1 MKQKM
6 KLQTT
11 LFSLVLMFSVNAQ
24 EWISDSECK
33 SVSAK
38 IINQAISHLVNI
50 EQSVAVGMAKA
61 VMISD
66 KKCECAKLVLAAAAS
81 GNQDF
86 GSRKAKLSEVNA
98 SKLSLEEKAWYDLLV
113 ATTTEEDDWTL
124 TYDKALADFPNSPLI
139 NWFSTSTEDWSTYS
153 KFATNFPA
161 NAASAYN
168 MLAYAHAYGEIGD
181 GPDYDAAFASLDKLE
196 KLHNGPNSLD
206 SRAEIAA
213 MKGDYEMALDFQ
225 LKAFDYATS
234 SSPYQYNL
242 PVYWRKANQSDV
254 SNGLIEAQKNMQNA
268 ILEGNVEDFSKYI
281 SNDFSLVTGD
291 SNLGDFY
298 TFSTEN
304 ITQEQNYSWN
314 SFELRDFETHFSPD
328 MKTAILTFYAN
339 GSYTFTD
346 FQKEV
351 AYSTRASSVWIATDQ
366 GWKCAHANWA
376 PYKSGTGIP
385 E

>member
-1 MKQKM
+1 M

-11 LFSLVLMFSVNAQ
+11 LLALVLTLSVNAQ

-33 SVSAK
+33 SESAK
-38 IINQAISHLVNI
+38 IINKAISHLVNI
-50 EQSVAVGMAKA
+50 EQPIAVGMAKA

-66 KKCECAKLVLAAAAS
+66 KNCECAKLVLAAAAS

-86 GSRKAKLSEVNA
+86 GSRKAKLSEVNTN
-98 SKLSLEEKAWYDLLV
+98 KLSPEEKAWYDLLV
-113 ATTTEEDDWTL
+113 ATTTEEEDWAL

-153 KFATNFPA
+153 NFATNFPA

-168 MLAYAHAYGEIGD
+168 MLAYAHAYGEMGD
-181 GPDYDAAFASLDKLE
+181 AGPNYDAAFASLDKLE
-196 KLHNGPNSLD
+196 KLHDGPNSYD

-213 MKGDYEMALDFQ
+213 MKGDYEMALDNQ

-242 PVYWRKANQSDV
+242 PVYWRKANQSGV
-254 SNGLIEAQKNMQNA
+254 SDRLIEAQKAMQNA
-268 ILEGNVEDFSKYI
+268 ILESDKEKFSTFVSDEI
-281 SNDFSLVTGD
+281 GMITGD

-298 TFSTEN
+298 S
-304 ITQEQNYSWN
+304 YSVDNLSEERNFTWN
-314 SFELRDFETHFSPD
+314 AFDLRDFETHFSPD
-328 MKTAILTFYAN
+328 MRTAILTFYAS
-339 GSYTFTD
+339 GSYSFTD
-346 FQKEV
+346 SNEEV
-351 AYSTRASSVWIATDQ
+351 AYSTRASSVWLATDN
-366 GWKCAHANWA
+366 GWKCAHASWA

>member
-1 MKQKM
+1 M

-33 SVSAK
+33 SESAK

-86 GSRKAKLSEVNA
+86 GSRKAKLSEVNV

-113 ATTTEEDDWTL
+113 ATTTEEDDWTS

-139 NWFSTSTEDWSTYS
+139 NWLSTSTEDWSTYS
-153 KFATNFPA
+153 NFATNFPA

-213 MKGDYEMALDFQ
+213 MKGDYEMALDYQ

-242 PVYWRKANQSDV
+242 PVYWRKVNESDV

-281 SNDFSLVTGD
+281 SDDFDLVTGD

-298 TFSTEN
+298 NFSTDN
-304 ITQEQNYSWN
+304 IAQDQNYTWN
-314 SFELRDFETHFSPD
+314 SFDLRDFKTHFSPD
-328 MKTAILTFYAN
+328 MRTAILTFYAS

-346 FQKEV
+346 SSEEV

-376 PYKSGTGIP
+376 PYKTGTGIP
-385 E
+385 N

>member
-1 MKQKM
+1 M

-11 LFSLVLMFSVNAQ
+11 LLALVLTLSVNAQ

-33 SVSAK
+33 SESAK

-50 EQSVAVGMAKA
+50 EQPIAVGMAKA

-66 KKCECAKLVLAAAAS
+66 KNCECAKLVLAAAAS

-98 SKLSLEEKAWYDLLV
+98 NKLSPEEKAWYDLLV
-113 ATTTEEDDWTL
+113 ATTTEEDDWAS
-124 TYDKALADFPNSPLI
+124 TYDKALADFPTSPLI
-139 NWFSTSTEDWSTYS
+139 NWFSTSAEDWSTYTN
-153 KFATNFPA
+153 FATNFPA

-168 MLAYAHAYGEIGD
+168 MLAYAHAYGEMGD
-181 GPDYDAAFASLDKLE
+181 EGPNYDAAFASLDKLE
-196 KLHNGPNSLD
+196 KLHDGPNSYD

-213 MKGDYEMALDFQ
+213 MKGDYEMALDNQ

-254 SNGLIEAQKNMQNA
+254 SDRLIEAQKAMQNA
-268 ILEGNVEDFSKYI
+268 ILEGDKEKFSTFVSDEI
-281 SNDFSLVTGD
+281 GMITGD

-298 TFSTEN
+298 S
-304 ITQEQNYSWN
+304 YSVDNLSEERNFTWN
-314 SFELRDFETHFSPD
+314 AFDLRDFETHFSPD
-328 MKTAILTFYAN
+328 MRTAILTFYAS
-339 GSYTFTD
+339 GSYSFTD
-346 FQKEV
+346 SNEEV
-351 AYSTRASSVWIATDQ
+351 AYSTRASSVWLATDN
-366 GWKCAHANWA
+366 GWKCAHASWA

>member
-1 MKQKM
+1 M

-11 LFSLVLMFSVNAQ
+11 LFSLVLMFSINAQ

-33 SVSAK
+33 SESAK

-61 VMISD
+61 VMITD

-86 GSRKAKLSEVNA
+86 GSRKAKLSEVNV

-113 ATTTEEDDWTL
+113 ATTTEEDDWTS

-139 NWFSTSTEDWSTYS
+139 NWFSTSTEDWSTYLN
-153 KFATNFPA
+153 FATNFPA

-213 MKGDYEMALDFQ
+213 MKGDYEMALKYQ

-242 PVYWRKANQSDV
+242 PVYWRKVNESDV

-281 SNDFSLVTGD
+281 SDDFDLVTGD

-298 TFSTEN
+298 NFSTDN
-304 ITQEQNYSWN
+304 IAQEQNYTWN
-314 SFELRDFETHFSPD
+314 SFDLRDFKTHFSPD
-328 MKTAILTFYAN
+328 MRTAILTFYAS

-346 FQKEV
+346 SSEEV
-351 AYSTRASSVWIATDQ
+351 AYSTRASSVWISTDQ

-376 PYKSGTGIP
+376 PYKTGTGIP
-385 E
+385 N

>member
-1 MKQKM
+1 M

-33 SVSAK
+33 SESAK

-86 GSRKAKLSEVNA
+86 GSRKAKLSEVNV

-113 ATTTEEDDWTL
+113 ATTTEEDDWTS

-139 NWFSTSTEDWSTYS
+139 NWLSTSTEDWSTYS
-153 KFATNFPA
+153 NFATNFPA

-196 KLHNGPNSLD
+196 KLHDGPNSLD

-213 MKGDYEMALDFQ
+213 MKGDYEMALKYQ

-242 PVYWRKANQSDV
+242 PVYWRKVNESDV

-281 SNDFSLVTGD
+281 SDDFDLVTGD

-298 TFSTEN
+298 NFSTDN
-304 ITQEQNYSWN
+304 IAQEQNYTWN
-314 SFELRDFETHFSPD
+314 SFDLRDFKTHFSPD
-328 MKTAILTFYAN
+328 MRTAILTFYAS

-346 FQKEV
+346 SSEEV
-351 AYSTRASSVWIATDQ
+351 AYSTRASSVWISTDQ

-376 PYKSGTGIP
+376 PYKTGTGIP
-385 E
+385 N

>member
-1 MKQKM
+1 M

-33 SVSAK
+33 SESAK

-81 GNQDF
+81 DNQDF

-139 NWFSTSTEDWSTYS
+139 NWFSTSTEDWSTYLN
-153 KFATNFPA
+153 FATNFPA

-242 PVYWRKANQSDV
+242 PVYWRKVNESDV

-268 ILEGNVEDFSKYI
+268 ILEANIEDFSKYI
-281 SNDFSLVTGD
+281 SDDFDLVTGD

-298 TFSTEN
+298 NFSTDN
-304 ITQEQNYSWN
+304 IAQDQNYTWN
-314 SFELRDFETHFSPD
+314 SFDLRDFKTHFSPD
-328 MKTAILTFYAN
+328 MRTAILTFYAS

-346 FQKEV
+346 SSEEV

-376 PYKSGTGIP
+376 PYKTGTGIP
-385 E
+385 N

>member
-1 MKQKM
+1 M

-24 EWISDSECK
+24 EWISNSKCK
-33 SVSAK
+33 SESAK

-61 VMISD
+61 VMMSD

-86 GSRKAKLSEVNA
+86 GSRKAKLSEVNV

-153 KFATNFPA
+153 DFATNFPT

-196 KLHNGPNSLD
+196 TLHDGPNSFD

-213 MKGDYEMALDFQ
+213 MKGDYEMALKYQ

-254 SNGLIEAQKNMQNA
+254 SNDLIEAQKNMQNA

-298 TFSTEN
+298 NFSTEN
-304 ITQEQNYSWN
+304 IAQDRNYNWN
-314 SFELRDFETHFSPD
+314 SFALRDFETHFSPD
-328 MKTAILTFYAN
+328 MRTAILTFYAN
-339 GSYTFTD
+339 GSYSFTD
-346 FQKEV
+346 SQKEV

>member
-1 MKQKM
+1 M

-11 LFSLVLMFSVNAQ
+11 LFSLVFMFSVNAQ

-33 SVSAK
+33 SESAK

-113 ATTTEEDDWTL
+113 ATTTEEDDWTS

-139 NWFSTSTEDWSTYS
+139 NWFSTSTEDWSTYLN
-153 KFATNFPA
+153 FATNFPA

-242 PVYWRKANQSDV
+242 PVYWRKVNESDV

-268 ILEGNVEDFSKYI
+268 ILEANIEDFSKYI
-281 SNDFSLVTGD
+281 SDDFDLVTGD

-298 TFSTEN
+298 NFSTDN
-304 ITQEQNYSWN
+304 IAQDQNYTWN
-314 SFELRDFETHFSPD
+314 SFDLRDFKTHFSPD
-328 MKTAILTFYAN
+328 MRTAILTFYAS

-346 FQKEV
+346 SSEEV

-376 PYKSGTGIP
+376 PYKTGTGIP
-385 E
+385 N

>member
-1 MKQKM
+1 M

-11 LFSLVLMFSVNAQ
+11 LLALVLTLSVNAQ

-33 SVSAK
+33 SESAK
-38 IINQAISHLVNI
+38 IINKAISHLVNI
-50 EQSVAVGMAKA
+50 EQPIAVGMAKA

-66 KKCECAKLVLAAAAS
+66 KNCECAKLVLAAAAS

-98 SKLSLEEKAWYDLLV
+98 SKLSPEEKAWYDLLV
-113 ATTTEEDDWTL
+113 ATTTEEDDWAL

-139 NWFSTSTEDWSTYS
+139 NWFSTSTEDWSTYTN
-153 KFATNFPA
+153 FATNFPA

-181 GPDYDAAFASLDKLE
+181 EGPNYDAAFASLDKLE
-196 KLHNGPNSLD
+196 KLHDGPNSYD

-213 MKGDYEMALDFQ
+213 MKGDYEMALDNQ
-225 LKAFDYATS
+225 LKAYDYATS

-254 SNGLIEAQKNMQNA
+254 SDRLIEAQKAMQNA
-268 ILEGNVEDFSKYI
+268 ILEGDKEKFSTFVSDEI
-281 SNDFSLVTGD
+281 GMITGD

-298 TFSTEN
+298 S
-304 ITQEQNYSWN
+304 YSVDNLSEERNFTWN
-314 SFELRDFETHFSPD
+314 AFDLRDFETHFSPD
-328 MKTAILTFYAN
+328 MRTVILTFYAS
-339 GSYTFTD
+339 GSYSFND
-346 FQKEV
+346 SNEEV
-351 AYSTRASSVWIATDQ
+351 AYSTRASSVWLATDN
-366 GWKCAHANWA
+366 GWKCAHASWA

>member
-1 MKQKM
+1 M

-33 SVSAK
+33 SESAK

-86 GSRKAKLSEVNA
+86 GSRKAKLSEVNV

-113 ATTTEEDDWTL
+113 ATTTEEDDWTS

-139 NWFSTSTEDWSTYS
+139 NWLSTSTEDWSTYS
-153 KFATNFPA
+153 NFATNFPA
-161 NAASAYN
+161 NSASAYN

-196 KLHNGPNSLD
+196 KLHNGPNSYD

-213 MKGDYEMALDFQ
+213 MKGDYETALNNQ

-242 PVYWRKANQSDV
+242 PVYWRKVNESDV

-281 SNDFSLVTGD
+281 SDDFDLVTGD

-298 TFSTEN
+298 NFSTDN
-304 ITQEQNYSWN
+304 IAQDQNYTWN
-314 SFELRDFETHFSPD
+314 SFDLRDFKTHFSPD
-328 MKTAILTFYAN
+328 MRTAILTFYAS

-346 FQKEV
+346 SSEEV

-376 PYKSGTGIP
+376 PYKTGTGIP
-385 E
+385 N

>member
-1 MKQKM
+1 M

-11 LFSLVLMFSVNAQ
+11 LLALVLTLSVNAQ

-33 SVSAK
+33 SESAK
-38 IINQAISHLVNI
+38 IINKAISHLVNI
-50 EQSVAVGMAKA
+50 EQPIAVGMAKA

-66 KKCECAKLVLAAAAS
+66 KNCECAKLVLAAAAS

-86 GSRKAKLSEVNA
+86 GSRKAKLSEVNT
-98 SKLSLEEKAWYDLLV
+98 SKLSPEENAWHDLLV
-113 ATTTEEDDWTL
+113 ATTTEEDDWVS

-139 NWFSTSTEDWSTYS
+139 NWFSTNTEDWSTYTNY
-153 KFATNFPA
+153 ATNFPA

-181 GPDYDAAFASLDKLE
+181 EGPNYDAAFASLDKLE
-196 KLHNGPNSLD
+196 KLHDGPNSYD

-213 MKGDYEMALDFQ
+213 MKGDYEMALDNQ

-254 SNGLIEAQKNMQNA
+254 SDRLIEAQKAMQNA
-268 ILEGNVEDFSKYI
+268 ILEGDKEEFSTFVSDEI
-281 SNDFSLVTGD
+281 GMITGD

-298 TFSTEN
+298 S
-304 ITQEQNYSWN
+304 YSVDNLSKERNFTWN
-314 SFELRDFETHFSPD
+314 AFDLRDFETHFSPD
-328 MKTAILTFYAN
+328 MRTVVMTFYAS
-339 GSYTFTD
+339 GSYSFTD
-346 FQKEV
+346 SNEQVE
-351 AYSTRASSVWIATDQ
+351 YSTRASSVWLATDN
-366 GWKCAHANWA
+366 GWKCAHASWA
-376 PYKSGTGIP
+376 PYKSGKGIP

>member
-1 MKQKM
+1 M

-33 SVSAK
+33 SESAK

-86 GSRKAKLSEVNA
+86 GSRKAKLSEVNV

-139 NWFSTSTEDWSTYS
+139 NWLSTSTEDWSTYS
-153 KFATNFPA
+153 NFATNFPA
-161 NAASAYN
+161 NSASAYN

-196 KLHNGPNSLD
+196 KLHNGPNSYD

-213 MKGDYEMALDFQ
+213 MKGDYETALNNQ

-242 PVYWRKANQSDV
+242 PVYWRKVNESDV

-268 ILEGNVEDFSKYI
+268 ILEANIEDFSKYI
-281 SNDFSLVTGD
+281 SDDFDLVTGD

-298 TFSTEN
+298 NFSSDN
-304 ITQEQNYSWN
+304 IAQDQNYTWN
-314 SFELRDFETHFSPD
+314 SFDLRDFKTHFSPD
-328 MKTAILTFYAN
+328 MRTAILTFYAS

-346 FQKEV
+346 SSEEV

-376 PYKSGTGIP
+376 PYKTGTGIP
-385 E
+385 N

>member
-1 MKQKM
+1 M

-11 LFSLVLMFSVNAQ
+11 LFSLVFMFSVNAQ
-24 EWISDSECK
+24 EWISESECK
-33 SVSAK
+33 SESAK

-61 VMISD
+61 VMIFD

-86 GSRKAKLSEVNA
+86 GSRKAKLSEVNV

-139 NWFSTSTEDWSTYS
+139 NWFSTSTEDWSTYLN
-153 KFATNFPA
+153 FATNFPA

-242 PVYWRKANQSDV
+242 PVYWRKVNESDV

-268 ILEGNVEDFSKYI
+268 ILEANIEDFSKYI
-281 SNDFSLVTGD
+281 SDDFDLVTGD

-298 TFSTEN
+298 NFSTDN
-304 ITQEQNYSWN
+304 IAQDQNYTWN
-314 SFELRDFETHFSPD
+314 SFDLRDFKTHFSPD
-328 MKTAILTFYAN
+328 MRTAILTFYAS

-346 FQKEV
+346 SSEEV

-376 PYKSGTGIP
+376 PYKTGTGIP
-385 E
+385 N